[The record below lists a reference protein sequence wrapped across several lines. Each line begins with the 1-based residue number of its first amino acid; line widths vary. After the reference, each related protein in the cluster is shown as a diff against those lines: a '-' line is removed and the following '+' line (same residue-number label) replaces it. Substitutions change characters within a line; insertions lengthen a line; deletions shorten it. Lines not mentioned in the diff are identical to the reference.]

1 MSDEATKA
9 EINQI
14 LNSEEKLA
22 QWASWNGLAVEAA
35 RTILTELA
43 EQPQVSEEAKKFIW
57 EKGSPDLKS
66 YKAGLEEGVAL
77 GNKTGF
83 ARGVARTLGV
93 LVVAAVG
100 GIGAY
105 FLRKK

>member
-1 MSDEATKA
+1 MSNEATKA
-9 EINQI
+9 KINQI

-22 QWASWNGLAVEAA
+22 QWASWNGLAVETA
-35 RTILTELA
+35 RTILTTLV

-66 YKAGLEEGVAL
+66 YKAGHEDGFAQ
-77 GNKTGF
+77 GNTTGF
-83 ARGVARTLGV
+83 AKGVASILGV
-93 LVVAAVG
+93 LVVAAG

-105 FLRKK
+105 LLKKK